1 MSFSKTITIVILLL
15 TQLSKAQNN
24 YKISGRIIDSTGNSL
39 DGVILSLVNTANST
53 LVKTAF
59 TDEIGNFEFDNL
71 KPDSF
76 KISIIHTG
84 YKTHLSSDIIILENE
99 FEKKLQ
105 PITLIKDKGVQLQEI
120 AVVSKLPF
128 VERKIDRTI
137 INPDALISNAG
148 SNALDV
154 LAKSPGV
161 MVTENGTI
169 KLKGKSGVIVLID
182 DKPTY
187 LSATDLESYLK
198 SLPASQIKQIE
209 LMTNPPAQYDA
220 AGNAGVI
227 NIKTK
232 KSKLKGIN
240 GNVSLNYAQG
250 RYARSNDNFSLNFS
264 NKKITIFS
272 NMSYGNN
279 NSYHDLN
286 IQRTY
291 KNPDLRTKSVFNQNT
306 YIQPSNQ
313 TYSARLGVDYYATKK
328 TTIGI
333 MTKGLLNESK
343 TTKYNVANLL
353 NADQSLNTTVIAD
366 NKDKNTFKN
375 GSVNFNIR
383 HEFDSIGKLLTVDL
397 DYVNYLSNIKQIYKN
412 DVFLP
417 DNSNIYNDT
426 QNGHLPSQITIY
438 AFKADY
444 SNPFKHEAKLDL
456 GIKTSYTDTD
466 NEAIYTIT
474 QNGITTNNYNL
485 SNHFKYSEMINAAYL
500 NFSKS
505 YKRLSFQSGLR
516 FESTSL
522 NATQLGNPI
531 KTGSSFTRNYNNLFP
546 TAYIS
551 YYLDSASNHNLNLS
565 YGKRVSRPFY
575 EDLNPFSSPL
585 DKYTFY
591 EGNPYLKPTFAQN
604 LSFAY
609 GFKEFLTATF
619 SYSNTKDQIQ
629 ETIEINNGIY
639 YARPG
644 NIGSSEISSL
654 SLQSSIP
661 ITKWLT
667 SNIYTEVAQS
677 HFKSV
682 LYTETL
688 NSKGTYWY
696 ISVNNNI
703 QLKKGWSAEIN
714 GEYITDFIDSQ
725 FLFGD
730 YGHLS
735 LGIQKKIFKD
745 LGNLKFSF
753 NDILHSD
760 KIRGNINNLQLT
772 DANWFGLR
780 DTRVV
785 SLTFSYRFG
794 KKLNSKPK
802 HTGTGSESEQN
813 RVKG

>member
-1 MSFSKTITIVILLL
+1 V
-15 TQLSKAQNN
+15 
-24 YKISGRIIDSTGNSL
+24 
-39 DGVILSLVNTANST
+39 
-53 LVKTAF
+53 
-59 TDEIGNFEFDNL
+59 
-71 KPDSF
+71 
-76 KISIIHTG
+76 
-84 YKTHLSSDIIILENE
+84 
-99 FEKKLQ
+99 
-105 PITLIKDKGVQLQEI
+105 
-120 AVVSKLPF
+120 
-128 VERKIDRTI
+128 
-137 INPDALISNAG
+137 
-148 SNALDV
+148 
-154 LAKSPGV
+154 
-161 MVTENGTI
+161 
-169 KLKGKSGVIVLID
+169 
-182 DKPTY
+182 
-187 LSATDLESYLK
+187 
-198 SLPASQIKQIE
+198 
-209 LMTNPPAQYDA
+209 
-220 AGNAGVI
+220 
-227 NIKTK
+227 
-232 KSKLKGIN
+232 
-240 GNVSLNYAQG
+240 
-250 RYARSNDNFSLNFS
+250 
-264 NKKITIFS
+264 
-272 NMSYGNN
+272 
-279 NSYHDLN
+279 
-286 IQRTY
+286 
-291 KNPDLRTKSVFNQNT
+291 
-306 YIQPSNQ
+306 
-313 TYSARLGVDYYATKK
+313 TKK

-516 FESTSL
+516 FESTLL

-677 HFKSV
+677 HFKSA

-772 DANWFGLR
+772 DANWFGPR

-802 HTGTGSESEQN
+802 HTGTGSEAEQN